1 MLIDVGAGGVGADV
15 TLAAM
20 GRHGLTAAEAAAA
33 AAKVQAIQ
41 HGKLARLDEGGAAF
55 CTALGGHSWGFPI

>member
-1 MLIDVGAGGVGADV
+1 MLTDVGAGGVGADA

-20 GRHGLTAAEAAAA
+20 GLTAAEAAAA

-41 HGKLARLDEGGAAF
+41 RGKLARLDEGGAAF
-55 CTALGGHSWGFPI
+55 CTAIGGHSWAFPI

>member
-20 GRHGLTAAEAAAA
+20 APWLTAAEAAAA